1 MKILIQR
8 RLERFYEEEEEV
20 ERIQV
25 DEHGAITINVVSEA
39 QPPSPSHAQE
49 ISYPDDEQQLV
60 HGIKELKEKVD
71 CYLQERAKVQE
82 EAIRKVSEKG
92 KNLSDAKKAELTA
105 QMNGVSAPNR
115 KTEKKNLTEYGFR
128 SPLHLEW
135 CRFKLIIPLI
145 DSPDAKKVPLFTEQC
160 VRVLLIISPGDLH
173 VIWKN
178 HCATQYGRGHCNLNG
193 GNGSREDYDM
203 GNCTSV
209 IAMREIARY
218 FSGLTAVLFADIIKH
233 VQCVNLF
240 EFCTTEGNKFQ
251 RCPIG
256 TEHETN
262 PKVTIF
268 NLFLRALSDLKVH
281 TIVASSAGKTCG
293 VEELVL
299 NKLES
304 PSKFITIIR
313 KTLRHL
319 QFNLVPY
326 ESRPV
331 HDWAILMT
339 RQWKDFS
346 AILMSALQQ
355 AGVVSADA
363 ETIAEF
369 LKKNGDMP
377 FITDNP
383 TGLEEKF
390 LKYFS
395 KEVRIERLLECC
407 KKAYGEDEN
416 AKVEDQVDI
425 IRMYAQNH
433 WLEIQERLGMEA
445 PISWHNLTV
454 KQILSNMGKN
464 GWDEKLKKK
473 GLEKVLEQLSAG
485 RDAGLRVRQEQA
497 AEKRQTLE
505 RLAKSGEPFWI
516 RAKKGEITAKKGQP
530 LFRIFRKKAL
540 GHFPTIQECHGK
552 SEALTELLY
561 GEIPFGNN
569 EVLDTIILS
578 YVHNYNSKQK
588 LTRCHL
594 RVPFG
599 MLSHSAGNGNVVLAW
614 FQKS

>member
-1 MKILIQR
+1 MK
-8 RLERFYEEEEEV
+8 ER
-20 ERIQV
+20 
-25 DEHGAITINVVSEA
+25 
-39 QPPSPSHAQE
+39 
-49 ISYPDDEQQLV
+49 
-60 HGIKELKEKVD
+60 VD
-71 CYLQERAKVQE
+71 CYVQERAKVQE
-82 EAIRKVSEKG
+82 EARRKVSEKG
-92 KNLSDAKKAELTA
+92 FKNLSDAKKAELTA

-304 PSKFITIIR
+304 PSKFIKIIR
-313 KTLRHL
+313 KTLRHI
-319 QFNLVPY
+319 QFNLVPH
-326 ESRPV
+326 ESKPV

-346 AILMSALQQ
+346 AILMPALQQ

-363 ETIAEF
+363 ETIAEY
-369 LKKNGDMP
+369 LKKNVNMP
-377 FITDNP
+377 FVTDNP
-383 TGLEEKF
+383 NGLEDKF
-390 LKYFS
+390 QKYFS
-395 KEVRIERLLECC
+395 TDERIESLLKACW
-407 KKAYGEDEN
+407 KAYGEDGS
-416 AKVEDQVDI
+416 AKVEDQGDI
-425 IRMYAQNH
+425 IQMYAQNH
-433 WLEIQERLGMEA
+433 WLEIQERLGMDA

-464 GWDEKLKKK
+464 GWDARVKKYGLEAVVKQLSESGEKGWEARVEKYGIEAVVKELSNMGKKK
-473 GLEKVLEQLSAG
+473 WDARVEKYGLEAVVKELSESGKKKWDARVEKYGLEAVVKQLSESGEKGWEARVEKYGLEAVLEQSA
-485 RDAGLRVRQEQA
+485 AGGSVRSVQRRGVRQEQA
-497 AEKRQTLE
+497 DENQQILE
-505 RLAKSGEPFWI
+505 SLVKSGEPFWI
-516 RAKKGEITAKKGQP
+516 KVKKGDITAVRGQK
-530 LFRIFRKKAL
+530 LFR
-540 GHFPTIQECHGK
+540 
-552 SEALTELLY
+552 S
-561 GEIPFGNN
+561 
-569 EVLDTIILS
+569 
-578 YVHNYNSKQK
+578 
-588 LTRCHL
+588 
-594 RVPFG
+594 
-599 MLSHSAGNGNVVLAW
+599 
-614 FQKS
+614 